1 MKYKKLV
8 GECTYKEKLYNQ
20 SFNQCSFSKNYHVTV
35 FGNDVK
41 QMEPLRD
48 TTD

>member
-1 MKYKKLV
+1 MKK
-8 GECTYKEKLYNQ
+8 NHIIIQ
-20 SFNQCSFSKNYHVTV
+20 SFTQRSFSKNYHMIVLS
-35 FGNDVK
+35 NDVK